1 MDPINIIV
9 AINLF
14 VSMSANLSGAK
25 KGIKASLS
33 NVEKKPK
40 TYLQK
45 VPPNIAAI
53 VFIATILAIFNL
65 GVFSDEIKNENFE
78 LRIIGLVLFVL
89 FSWVQVF
96 SFKSLGEYY
105 SQDILIFKKH
115 KLINDGPYNFIR
127 HPQYASQLLSDLG
140 AGLALMGGY
149 IVLPLVILIQIP
161 LFILRAKAED
171 KLLAN
176 HFKESFVS
184 YKKKAGFFI
193 PFLG

>member
-1 MDPINIIV
+1 MDPIINIIV

-45 VPPNIAAI
+45 VPPNVAAI

-65 GVFSDEIKNENFE
+65 GVFSDEIKNEYFE

-96 SFKSLGEYY
+96 SFKSLGEFY

-115 KLINDGPYNFIR
+115 KLKMDGPYSFLR
-127 HPQYASQLLSDLG
+127 HPQYVSQLLSDLG
-140 AGLALMGGY
+140 AAIALMGF
-149 IVLPLVILIQIP
+149 ILIPLVVLVQIP

-171 KLLAN
+171 NLLQN
-176 HFKESFVS
+176 HFKEDFIT
-184 YKKKAGFFI
+184 YKKKSGFFI
-193 PFLG
+193 PFIG

>member
-25 KGIKASLS
+25 KGIKANLS

-45 VPPNIAAI
+45 VPPNVAAI
-53 VFIATILAIFNL
+53 VFIATLLAIFNL
-65 GVFSDEIKNENFE
+65 GVFSDEIKTEYFE
-78 LRIIGLVLFVL
+78 LRIVGVILFII
-89 FSWVQVF
+89 FSWAQVY

-115 KLINDGPYNFIR
+115 QIKTDGPYGFIR
-127 HPQYASQLLSDLG
+127 HPQYVSQLLSDLG
-140 AGLALMGGY
+140 AGIALMGF
-149 IVLPLVILIQIP
+149 IILPLVLILQIP
-161 LFILRAKAED
+161 LFLLRAKAED
-171 KLLAN
+171 DLL
-176 HFKESFVS
+176 HGYFKDKFVE
-184 YKKKAGFFI
+184 YKKKSGFII
-193 PFLG
+193 PFIG

>member
-45 VPPNIAAI
+45 VPPNVAAI

-65 GVFSDEIKNENFE
+65 GVFPEDIKNQYFE
-78 LRIIGLVLFVL
+78 LRLVGLVLFVI
-89 FSWVQVF
+89 FSWAQVY
-96 SFKSLGEYY
+96 SFKSLEEFY

-115 KLINDGPYNFIR
+115 QLKTDGPYGFIR
-127 HPQYASQLLSDLG
+127 HPQYISQLLSDLG
-140 AGLALMGGY
+140 VGIALMGY
-149 IVLPLVILIQIP
+149 IVIPLVLILQIP

-171 KLLAN
+171 NLLQN
-176 HFKESFVS
+176 HFKDKFVE
-184 YKKKAGFFI
+184 YKKKSGFFI
-193 PFLG
+193 PFIG

>member
-1 MDPINIIV
+1 MDPIINIIV

-89 FSWVQVF
+89 FSWAQVF

-105 SQDILIFKKH
+105 TQDILIFKKH
-115 KLINDGPYNFIR
+115 KLINDGPYSFIR
-127 HPQYASQLLSDLG
+127 HPQYVSQLLSDLG
-140 AGLALMGGY
+140 AGLALMGY
-149 IVLPLVILIQIP
+149 IVLPLVILLQIP

-171 KLLAN
+171 KMLESY
-176 HFKESFVS
+176 FKESYVN